1 MGWTIGCPTTEGL
14 VETLTQAEGRASP
27 VVVDIVPSLSLLVA
41 GTSAPHPQELLSSK
55 EFPNFSENAQRHYGV
70 VIYDT
75 PAALENADAYVVASR
90 VGSAILLAR
99 RNRTKV
105 ADCPTS
111 EPSRRRSNASSV
123 RSPERC
129 LGTSNVIPKTASPGP
144 GTIA

>member
-1 MGWTIGCPTTEGL
+1 L

-105 ADCPTS
+105 A
-111 EPSRRRSNASSV
+111 AV
-123 RSPERC
+123 RTVTQALERFQC
-129 LGTSNVIPKTASPGP
+129 EIAGTVLGHF
-144 GTIA
+144 